1 MAFSV
6 VRGRIFTDATGASIE
21 MPVLMSAEGPVRPLI
36 DYCLTVRRSIS
47 WQRKFVRAN
56 KLFLEYLEQNAI
68 QGEEEWRLFR
78 NFSNTLRIGTIDPET
93 QEDPSGLYWTGIGVR
108 DANFMINQL
117 SDFFEWLSD
126 PERSPRAGKFNP
138 AYAGNRYDQRIDEKA
153 YQFRR
158 NKAFLGHS
166 WATESKRRARLIRG
180 EQPPKVFAKR
190 PPMFPEDRFAELLSV
205 GFKVAGRYDY
215 RGILIT
221 LMLFGGGLRVSEPF
235 HTYMADVHPHWEDPA
250 QAFVAVH
257 HPSLGYAPND
267 WTNRSGQRGS
277 RQEYL
282 SQEFGLVPRHRL
294 DSKLAAGW
302 KHPALDDKWY
312 MQVHW
317 LPDGNGYEFGQW
329 FMQVWRLYMEQI
341 QGIPRNHP
349 YAFINT
355 DQNCGGIYTIDQY
368 NKALKN
374 AVERIGLIFGKAYGT
389 TAHGFRHA
397 YAQRARRGGID
408 PIIIQRIM
416 HHCSP
421 ESQQVYTQPEVH
433 EQMAAIRN
441 AAEVLRQNH
450 SQLPAPRTLLSELM
464 I

>member
-1 MAFSV
+1 MVFSI
-6 VRGRIFTDATGASIE
+6 VRGRILSDSTGASVE
-21 MPVLMSAEGPVRPLI
+21 MPVLMSGDGPVRALI
-36 DYCLTVRRSIS
+36 DYCLTMRRSIS

-78 NFSNTLRIGTIDPET
+78 NFSNALRLGTIDPKT
-93 QEDPSGLYWTGIGVR
+93 QEDSSGLFWSGIEPR
-108 DANFMINQL
+108 EANFMINQL
-117 SDFFEWLSD
+117 SVFFEWLSD

-138 AYAGNRYDQRIDEKA
+138 EFVGNSYDKRIDEKA

-158 NKAFLGHS
+158 SKAFLGHA
-166 WATESKRRARLIRG
+166 WAAESKRRARVTRG

-190 PPMFPEDRFAELLSV
+190 PPMFPEDRFAELLTV
-205 GFKVAGRYDY
+205 GFKVAGQYDY

-221 LMLFGGGLRVSEPF
+221 LLLYGGGLRVSEPF
-235 HTYMADVHPHWEDPA
+235 HLYMADVHPHWDDPT

-257 HPSLGYAPND
+257 HPSIGYAPDD
-267 WTNRSGQRGS
+267 WTNRSGQPGS

-302 KHPALDDKWY
+302 KHPALDDHWF
-312 MQVHW
+312 MHVHW
-317 LPDGNGYEFGQW
+317 LPDGTGSEFGQW

-341 QGIPRNHP
+341 QGIERNHP
-349 YAFINT
+349 YAFINI
-355 DQNCGGIYTIDQY
+355 DQSVGGIYTIDQY

-374 AVERIGLIFGKAYGT
+374 AVERIGLIFGKVHGT

-408 PIIIQRIM
+408 PVIIQRIM

-433 EQMAAIRN
+433 EQAAAIRK
-441 AAEVLRQNH
+441 AAATLREQH
-450 SQLPAPRTLLSELM
+450 SHLPAPRPLLAKLLS
-464 I
+464 